1 MAKPL
6 VSQVFGKIK
15 DYRMTLGNHETRG
28 GHEMSL
34 GLRVCMYEEY
44 MAATHHLRKD
54 LGRIS
59 EYFSYVVSTAVKLE
73 SRPKET
79 DANTGRGSIKK
90 RLVGGTVS
98 RVLPGNFSC
107 EVEWDNG
114 QKGVYFQSALYFGED
129 VPLRDDDGYM
139 KLMKSRKILEQRP
152 DLKKKQAAE
161 IAKKQR
167 IGHQDP
173 VAVEKAKASQNRW
186 ARWRPN

>member
-15 DYRMTLGNHETRG
+15 DYRMKLGNHETRG
-28 GHEMSL
+28 GHEIRL

-59 EYFSYVVSTAVKLE
+59 EYWNYFIVSGLDSLQGGQHGNE
-73 SRPKET
+73 LRLQET
-79 DANTGRGSIKK
+79 P
-90 RLVGGTVS
+90 RLVGGTIS
-98 RVLPGNFSC
+98 RILPGNFSC

-114 QKGVYFQSALYFGED
+114 QKGIYFQSALYYGDD
-129 VPLRDDDGYM
+129 VPPRNEDSYR
-139 KLMKSRKILEQRP
+139 KLMNSRQILDQRP
-152 DLKKKQAAE
+152 DLRRKRAAE
-161 IAKKQR
+161 AAKKLR
-167 IGHQDP
+167 VGHQDP
-173 VAVEKAKASQNRW
+173 AAVAKAHASHTRW